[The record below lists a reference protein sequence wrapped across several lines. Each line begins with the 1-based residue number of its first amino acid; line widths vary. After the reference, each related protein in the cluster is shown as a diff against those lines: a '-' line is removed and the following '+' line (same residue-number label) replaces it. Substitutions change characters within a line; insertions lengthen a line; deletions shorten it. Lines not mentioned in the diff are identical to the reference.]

1 MRRTRPLLLAVI
13 ATCAIRFA
21 VPAQDF
27 TVGADHTVIFRGNP
41 VLPDYLPEFT
51 VIHSPFDPQ
60 LKMRP
65 AGIPGVQYNVATW
78 LGKRSDIVPTVRR
91 ADQTGDGFDDEI
103 LDGGVQSRTADI
115 FGFGEV
121 VTVRP
126 VAHNGDGSGRIRFGY
141 PQNPRFD
148 LSAELAADTATGRP
162 LLTYRLIAK
171 TAGWYSVGF
180 TGFAGAALD
189 EVDEIWQPLIWQER
203 RIPDKSY
210 LTLAFRCPVPAAFV
224 TARGISYGLL
234 AHPEEFPFDP
244 LPRAD
249 NSRFG
254 VALRNAEA
262 MAEPMLF
269 APVPGGAGS
278 FLSTGDSL
286 SFAAIVFGTEGNTTD
301 ALREAAEQVY
311 GFRAERNNAL
321 GTLNETVERMIDY
334 ALGPYSRFA
343 AEEKG
348 CTYATDV
355 PGAVKN
361 VSSLN
366 PLGIALLNDNER
378 MLRERALPICEYV
391 LSREKLLFCADSTQ
405 NIQYPSRRMRGPCCP
420 LSELTTLGAVL
431 PANAPL
437 LNELAEREY
446 DTVRIR
452 NLDIVERGDTWRNA
466 MHLYRATGKR
476 EYLRKAVEGADRYI
490 RGRIDTPPT
499 DFNDPEAGGFFF
511 WTGFAP
517 KWIDLLEM
525 YELTGCERY
534 LHAAHRGARLYTQYV
549 WYAPAVPDSGIG
561 VNPEGKAPHYPY
573 LKAKGHA
580 RMEAPAECVPAWR
593 LSEQGLTAESSGTS
607 TGHRGIFMANYAAW
621 MLRLAHHTGDE
632 FLARTANHAVIGR
645 YRNFPGY
652 HINTARTTV
661 YEKED
666 YPLRSHRELGANSF
680 HYNHIL
686 PHITLLYDF
695 LVSQALYRSGG
706 KVDFPGAFIEGYAY
720 LQSKFYGHR
729 PGMIYGHTARL
740 WMPTGLAVSD
750 DRQLNY
756 ISAVADDA
764 LYLVFMNQSAEAVE
778 TTVALDAARTGH
790 LPGKRYATQVVGDS
804 GTAGTLVDG
813 HFDIRIAGSGLVAV
827 RIGLEKPIRPRL
839 AALSMPQAPWKTA
852 YAATRDDAV
861 RCMRLAFGD
870 AANNLYVYLTEDD
883 TRLRKVW
890 FTVNGIETEDAVYPF
905 EHTAP
910 LRDDR
915 AEIEVK
921 ALTRDGRIV
930 TWEKL
935 ELEK

>member
-1 MRRTRPLLLAVI
+1 MKKAVVLLLALVAA
-13 ATCAIRFA
+13 ATTHAA
-21 VPAQDF
+21 AQQY
-27 TVGADHTVIFRGNP
+27 TVGVDHTIAFSGHP
-41 VLPDYLPEFT
+41 AIPDYLPEFT
-51 VIHSPFDPQ
+51 VIRSEADPQ
-60 LKMRP
+60 MKMRP
-65 AGIPGVQYNVATW
+65 AGIANVQYNVATW
-78 LGKRSDIVPTVRR
+78 LGKHSDLAPTVRQ
-91 ADQTGDGFDDEI
+91 ADQTGDGFDDAI
-103 LDGGVQSRTADI
+103 LDGGIDERTANL
-115 FGFGEV
+115 FGAGD
-121 VTVRP
+121 TTIVRP
-126 VAHNGDGSGRIRFGY
+126 VAHRTAASGGIVFIY
-141 PQNPRFD
+141 PEHAHFA

-180 TGFAGAALD
+180 TGFAGAAPA
-189 EVDEIWQPLIWQER
+189 EADEIWQPLIWQER
-203 RIPDKSY
+203 RFPDKSY

-224 TARGISYGLL
+224 TAGSISYGLL

-254 VALRNAEA
+254 VAVRNAEA

-278 FLSTGDSL
+278 FLSTGDTL
-286 SFAAIVFGTEGNTTD
+286 SFAAIVFAAEGNTTD

-311 GFRAERNNAL
+311 GFTDDRNNAL
-321 GTLNETVERMIDY
+321 GSLNQTVERMIDY
-334 ALGPYSRFA
+334 ALGPYSRFLK
-343 AEEKG
+343 EEKG

-366 PLGIALLNDNER
+366 PLEIALLNDNER

-405 NIQYPSRRMRGPCCP
+405 NIQYPSRRMWGPCCP
-420 LSELTTLGAVL
+420 ISELTVLGAVQ
-431 PANAPL
+431 PGNAPL
-437 LNELAEREY
+437 MNALAEKEY

-452 NLDIVERGDTWRNA
+452 NLDVVERGDTWRNA

-476 EYLRKAVEGADRYI
+476 EYLRKAVEGADRYV
-490 RGRIDTPPT
+490 RGRIDTQAT

-534 LHAAHRGARLYTQYV
+534 LQAAHRGARLYTQYV
-549 WYAPAVPDSGIG
+549 WYAPAVPDSSIE

-580 RMEAPAECVPAWR
+580 RMEAPAERVPAWR
-593 LSEQGLTAESSGTS
+593 LSERGLTAESSGTS

-621 MLRLAHHTGDE
+621 MLRLAHYTGDE

-661 YEKED
+661 YEKAD
-666 YPLRSHRELGANSF
+666 YPLRGHRELSANSF

-686 PHITLLYDF
+686 PHISLLYDF
-695 LVSQALYRSGG
+695 LVTQALYRSGG
-706 KVDFPGAFIEGYAY
+706 KVVFPGGFIEGYAY

-790 LPGKRYATQVVGDS
+790 LPGKRYATQVVGGS

-813 HFDIRIAGSGLVAV
+813 HFDIRIAGSGLAAV
-827 RIGLEKPIRPRL
+827 RIALEKPIRSRL
-839 AALSMPQAPWKTA
+839 ASLCMPQAPWKRP

-861 RCMRLAFGD
+861 RCMRLTFGESV
-870 AANNLYVYLTEDD
+870 NNLYIYLTEDD

-890 FTVNGIETEDAVYPF
+890 FTVNGTETEDAVYPF